1 MTSSYPTKHSMVSGI
16 FVQNQVDVL
25 SRAYDVAVLFPRLP
39 SWRKLIKGKDRPKSQ
54 VEHRAGIKIYR
65 EEMLLPPKLF
75 RLRTSF
81 YNRLARRGF
90 EKVLM
95 AWGKPDI
102 IHAHAV
108 LPGGWVA
115 VNLGRK
121 YGIPVVLTEHS
132 GPFSVHLQSKYQQC
146 LVRETLTQV
155 NRIIAVSPALARQI
169 QTFHNPVQIEVV
181 GNVIKTDFF
190 VPLRDATIDS
200 PHPRTRFLSVAILK
214 KEKGLRYLVEAIH
227 LLAQQGLT
235 SFELLIGGD
244 GPSRPV
250 LEQMVRKLGLSNWC
264 SFLGLLTQA
273 EVKYWMQQCD
283 VFVLPSLGETFGV
296 VLGEAMACG
305 KPVITTRCGG
315 SEFVMTKET
324 GMLVDVENPVALAN
338 AMDEF
343 ISRRVTF
350 NPNVIRQSVS
360 ERFGEEIFLRNISSI
375 YEQIWQGKCAKDR
388 LD

>member
-1 MTSSYPTKHSMVSGI
+1 
-16 FVQNQVDVL
+16 
-25 SRAYDVAVLFPRLP
+25 
-39 SWRKLIKGKDRPKSQ
+39 
-54 VEHRAGIKIYR
+54 
-65 EEMLLPPKLF
+65 
-75 RLRTSF
+75 
-81 YNRLARRGF
+81 
-90 EKVLM
+90 M

-250 LEQMVRKLGLSNWC
+250 LEQMVRKLSLSNWC